1 MQMWVAKTRIVK
13 KQNWRI
19 TVVGLLLAL
28 GFFSLPFGTWIN
40 ASANLVHMISYELII
55 WGFVAVILLYVARV
69 EQRPLSSIGFRVPKI
84 KDGIIA
90 VAAGILI
97 LVCLALVYY
106 VVFPALHWN
115 ENQQMSSLS
124 SIPYWLNFLI
134 VVRAAVAEEI
144 LFRGYAMERLE
155 ELSGS
160 RTAAGVVSCTVFTFD
175 HIGFWGW
182 HHVFIAGL
190 AGAVLTLLY
199 IWRRNLWVNMIAHF
213 IVDGAAFLL

>member
-1 MQMWVAKTRIVK
+1 MQMWAAKMRTAK
-13 KQNWRI
+13 KQNWGI
-19 TVVGLLLAL
+19 TVVGLLIAL

-40 ASANLVHMISYELII
+40 ESANLMHMISYELII
-55 WGFVAVILLYVARV
+55 WTFVAVILLYVTLV
-69 EQRPLSSIGFRVPKI
+69 ERRPLSSIGFRVPGI

-90 VAAGILI
+90 VAAGILT

-106 VVFPALHWN
+106 AVFPALHWN
-115 ENQQMSSLS
+115 ENQQLSSLS

-134 VVRAAVAEEI
+134 VIRAAVSEEI

-160 RTAAGVVSCTVFTFD
+160 RSVAAVVSCTVFTLD

-190 AGAVLTLLY
+190 GGIVLTLLY
-199 IWRRNLWVNMIAHF
+199 LWRRNLWVNMLAHF